1 MIHVL
6 RYTEDLEKSGFT
18 PEQAKKS
25 VIIWM
30 ELMDQNFATK
40 SDYREQNLKNEIAL
54 SALRS
59 ELKQDIVELR
69 SELKH
74 DIVDLRSELKQDIV
88 DLRSELKQDIS
99 NVRDEI
105 SDLRTEV
112 IDLRTEVKKLG
123 PDLTIKLGVMMVATV
138 GAMSAIIGLL
148 K

>member
-69 SELKH
+69 SELK
-74 DIVDLRSELKQDIV
+74 
-88 DLRSELKQDIS
+88 QDIS

-123 PDLTIKLGVMMVATV
+123 SDLTIKLGVMMVATV

>member
-1 MIHVL
+1 MIHAL

-40 SDYREQNLKNEIAL
+40 SDYREQGLKNEMAL
-54 SALRS
+54 AAVRS
-59 ELKQDIVELR
+59 ELKQDI
-69 SELKH
+69 S
-74 DIVDLRSELKQDIV
+74 

-99 NVRDEI
+99 DVRTDI
-105 SDLRTEV
+105 INLRS
-112 IDLRTEVKKLG
+112 EVKKLG

-138 GAMSAIIGLL
+138 GAISTIISLIR
-148 K
+148 

>member
-25 VIIWM
+25 VSIWM

-40 SDYREQNLKNEIAL
+40 SDYREQNLKTEIAL
-54 SALRS
+54 SA
-59 ELKQDIVELR
+59 V
-69 SELKH
+69 
-74 DIVDLRSELKQDIV
+74 
-88 DLRSELKQDIS
+88 RSELKQDIS
-99 NVRDEI
+99 NVRNEI

-112 IDLRTEVKKLG
+112 IELRTEVKKLA
-123 PDLTIKLGVMMVATV
+123 PDLTIKLGVMMVATI